1 MYNSILNQ
9 TVFPQTIAII
19 GGGLSGSLVA
29 ANLLRSA
36 TIPISI
42 KLIERND
49 EIGKGVA
56 YGTRVDGHLL
66 NVPAGKMS
74 AFPDESDHFL
84 KWLHAN
90 GYKQVSASTFV
101 PRTVYGNYIQ
111 AILQEA
117 QAKAQAGVEFERI
130 VGEAISIDTTTYS
143 VRVYL
148 NNGRRLQVQ
157 KAVLAL
163 GNFPASLP
171 EPQKRFL
178 RHVKAYWEVHRHR
191 IAEEIA
197 EVLDTAVQSGQLR
210 HYGGRIQTCQE
221 FEKGVNVT
229 IRERETRADI
239 VLQVS
244 RIVNCTGSNC
254 NYRRLQHPL
263 LSSLQEQRLF
273 RSNTLSIAIDTA
285 ANGALIDA
293 DGKVSELLY
302 TLGTPRKGNL
312 WETTAVR

>member
-90 GYKQVSASTFV
+90 GYK
-101 PRTVYGNYIQ
+101 
-111 AILQEA
+111 
-117 QAKAQAGVEFERI
+117 
-130 VGEAISIDTTTYS
+130 
-143 VRVYL
+143 
-148 NNGRRLQVQ
+148 
-157 KAVLAL
+157 
-163 GNFPASLP
+163 
-171 EPQKRFL
+171 
-178 RHVKAYWEVHRHR
+178 
-191 IAEEIA
+191 
-197 EVLDTAVQSGQLR
+197 
-210 HYGGRIQTCQE
+210 
-221 FEKGVNVT
+221 
-229 IRERETRADI
+229 
-239 VLQVS
+239 
-244 RIVNCTGSNC
+244 
-254 NYRRLQHPL
+254 
-263 LSSLQEQRLF
+263 
-273 RSNTLSIAIDTA
+273 
-285 ANGALIDA
+285 
-293 DGKVSELLY
+293 
-302 TLGTPRKGNL
+302 
-312 WETTAVR
+312 